1 MDLRR
6 PLPVAI
12 ALALLIALVAA
23 IYGWRESGRV
33 AQGAKLADR
42 GGSKGA
48 SQAQVVTDPGGPIA
62 SVRTPAEAAPK
73 TTAALIA
80 VAMTSSDPYAF
91 AVRYRSQREVG
102 SFAAA
107 RYLVFE
113 CRKAYEMTLVM
124 KEFVPGQP
132 VRAVVNR
139 YPVANDGLSPDVMA
153 RRAAAAQEISARCR
167 PFVDD
172 HEIGQPLA
180 DDASGV
186 ALRETEK
193 RMVTSISTPE
203 DIERQMRTFAEQ
215 GVLWQYWY
223 ALSSQDAG
231 YGYFDGELNGGLSE
245 SDFKGAMELAAILA
259 TTQGEGGREDLRS
272 LAACVYSA
280 RCDGVM
286 AQLVAMEKPS
296 DPALLSR
303 VRPIALRIAEALRSG
318 DAERFRRKP

>member
-1 MDLRR
+1 MDFRR

-12 ALALLIALVAA
+12 AIALVMALGA
-23 IYGWRESGRV
+23 VVYGWRMAGELAEGVSLAERGSPRSVAPIEVRAELARPAASGGAPTVAVPES
-33 AQGAKLADR
+33 A
-42 GGSKGA
+42 
-48 SQAQVVTDPGGPIA
+48 
-62 SVRTPAEAAPK
+62 
-73 TTAALIA
+73 AALLA
-80 VAMTSSDPYAF
+80 SAMTSSEPYAL
-91 AVRYRSQREVG
+91 AVQYRNQRRAG

-107 RYLVFE
+107 KYLVFE
-113 CRKAYEMTLVM
+113 CRRAYGMTMVM

-132 VRAVVNR
+132 VRAVTGR
-139 YPVANDGLSPDVMA
+139 YPVSNDGLSPDVMA

-203 DIERQMRTFAEQ
+203 DIEGQMSMFAEQ
-215 GVLWQYWY
+215 GMLWQYWY

-286 AQLVAMEKPS
+286 AQLVAMEKPL
-296 DPALLSR
+296 DPALISR

-318 DAERFRRKP
+318 DAERFKRKP